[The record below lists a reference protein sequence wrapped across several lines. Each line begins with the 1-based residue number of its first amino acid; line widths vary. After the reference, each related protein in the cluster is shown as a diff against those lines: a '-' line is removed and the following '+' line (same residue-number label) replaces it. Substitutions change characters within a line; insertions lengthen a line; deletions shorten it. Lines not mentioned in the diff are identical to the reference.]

1 MSIIELHL
9 FRIKFIKPK
18 QMLLFNSNWTPAD
31 IFKSA
36 LEEKPSLEFKQ
47 DFIWHIGNLQTL
59 DNSGGSFAVG
69 RTTKTTVAKYDRE
82 AGNFIEEYFEE
93 SPYTLCLYDLNIGL
107 IAIAKKS
114 KLAPTTNGI
123 AKKINKLLSASR
135 SVRKNDIN
143 IKIDIISDPE
153 GFIQKIESSYN
164 LKKFTSHFTGPNPFD
179 ADELFQRPLSVYCQA
194 INGDKGRVLVE
205 GDSLDTDIAISIAKS
220 SAATTGNEAS
230 ASIVEHHGKTVKK
243 INLKGDPVKKFY
255 KEEEFNMEVALNE
268 MRLEYQRV
276 RG

>member
-1 MSIIELHL
+1 MSTIELHL

-18 QMLLFNSNWTPAD
+18 QRLLFNNNWTPAN

-36 LEEKPSLEFKQ
+36 LEEKPSIEFRQ
-47 DFIWHIGNLQTL
+47 DHIWHIGNLQTL

-69 RTTKTTVAKYDRE
+69 RTTKTTVAKYDLE
-82 AGNFIEEYFEE
+82 TGNFIEEYFEE

-123 AKKINKLLSASR
+123 AKKLNKLLSASK
-135 SVRKNDIN
+135 SVRENDIN

-153 GFIQKIESSYN
+153 GFIQKIKSSYS

-179 ADELFQRPLSVYCQA
+179 ADELFQKPLSVYCQA

-205 GDSLDTDIAISIAKS
+205 GDSLDTDVAISIAKS
-220 SAATTGNEAS
+220 SASTGNEAS
-230 ASIVEHHGKTVKK
+230 ANIVAYHGGTVKK
-243 INLKGDPVKKFY
+243 INLKGDPVKKSY
-255 KEEEFNMEVALNE
+255 KEEKFKMEVALNE